1 MKLNKIPYS
10 QETNESAF
18 IDSTTPEN
26 NTSSLATALKQGLNY
41 RHANSENVQ
50 TFVSIHCIMTM

>member
-18 IDSTTPEN
+18 INSTTPEN

-50 TFVSIHCIMTM
+50 TFVSIH